1 MQARAFAEHQR
12 CRAGEAA
19 GLDFPTLWNEV
30 IKPHPLVIGPPV
42 QAVRHGR
49 VCLEI
54 RLITGGVIVFDTD
67 ARQFLPD

>member
-1 MQARAFAEHQR
+1 
-12 CRAGEAA
+12 
-19 GLDFPTLWNEV
+19 
-30 IKPHPLVIGPPV
+30 
-42 QAVRHGR
+42 VRHGR